1 MTDNLKNTVIEIAK
15 NSAFNMRSK
24 ETGVTAE
31 KVADCA
37 VSAYN
42 TIQGAIES
50 GKLIGYGKSHE
61 EDSRVSQ
68 VAIEGLNYMLN
79 KMAGMF
85 GVYYALKAEDKRQ
98 IVSAICEALGQ
109 PKTYPVYEGDNKYQ
123 APASAVW
130 ADDDPRWAMVGEW
143 LPSNST

>member
-37 VSAYN
+37 VNTYN

-50 GKLIGYGKSHE
+50 GKLTGYGKSH
-61 EDSRVSQ
+61 DDDGKVSQ
-68 VAIEGLNYMLN
+68 VTVEGFDYFLN
-79 KMAGMF
+79 KMAGMY
-85 GVYYALKAEDKRQ
+85 GVHYALKAADKRQ
-98 IVSAICEALGQ
+98 IVLAICEALGQ
-109 PKTYPVYEGDNKYQ
+109 SKTYPVYPGDDDGVK
-123 APASAVW
+123 PEIW
-130 ADDDPRWAMVGEW
+130 ADDDPRWATVEG
-143 LPSNST
+143 

>member
-37 VSAYN
+37 VNTYN

-50 GKLIGYGKSHE
+50 GKLTGYGKSH
-61 EDSRVSQ
+61 DDDGKVSQ
-68 VAIEGLNYMLN
+68 VTVEGFDYFLN

-85 GVYYALKAEDKRQ
+85 GTHYALKAADKRQ

-109 PKTYPVYEGDNKYQ
+109 SKTYPVYDGDNAHQ

-130 ADDDPRWAMVGEW
+130 ADDDPRWATVGE
-143 LPSNST
+143 

>member
-1 MTDNLKNTVIEIAK
+1 MTTDLKNKVIEIAK
-15 NSAFNMRSK
+15 NSSFHMRSK

-37 VSAYN
+37 VNAYN

-50 GKLIGYGKSHE
+50 GKLAGYGKSHD
-61 EDSRVSQ
+61 EDGKVSQ
-68 VAIEGLNYMLN
+68 VTVEGFDYYLN
-79 KMAGMF
+79 KLAGMH
-85 GVYYALKAEDKRQ
+85 GVHYALKAEDKRQ

-109 PKTYPVYEGDNKYQ
+109 PKYYPVYDGDNAHQ

-130 ADDDPRWAMVGEW
+130 ADDDPRWATVGE
-143 LPSNST
+143 